1 MLKSSQQTLYQEGLS
16 QFLVISTVSLPSCT
30 PHGEWIC
37 LQNNGAV
44 FCPHHV
50 LEPASN
56 QYCISL
62 LLDFPPVDEDCVFV
76 LYFSPS
82 FFVSFC
88 CFCFF
93 SILFLFFSVTR
104 SVCASLSHHIHTHT
118 RSPVSHFHYKT
129 EWIWATAWITSPHLA
144 FIHFPEGSQG
154 FSFFLFVAVGTVVNV
169 WAHWLC
175 RVCRVRTVSGRPPF
189 RTTHS
194 LPLFP
199 LISGRT
205 CLTG

>member
-82 FFVSFC
+82 FLFRFVVFVSFQ
-88 CFCFF
+88 FYFF
-93 SILFLFFSVTR
+93 FFL
-104 SVCASLSHHIHTHT
+104 
-118 RSPVSHFHYKT
+118 SPVQSVPLSLTTYTLTLAPPCHISTTRQNGYGLLLGSHLHISPSYIFQKVVRGFH
-129 EWIWATAWITSPHLA
+129 S
-144 FIHFPEGSQG
+144 
-154 FSFFLFVAVGTVVNV
+154 FSLLLWG
-169 WAHWLC
+169 L
-175 RVCRVRTVSGRPPF
+175 
-189 RTTHS
+189 
-194 LPLFP
+194 
-199 LISGRT
+199 
-205 CLTG
+205 